1 MNEEDHVIQR
11 VAQESEMEK
20 TAKIESLN
28 VRLLQQ
34 GLQIQK
40 IKDSLEKAQQE
51 YAGMLVDLATLNEN
65 TE

>member
-1 MNEEDHVIQR
+1 MNEEDYVIQR
-11 VAQESEMEK
+11 APQESEMEK
-20 TAKIESLN
+20 AAKIESLN

-51 YAGMLVDLATLNEN
+51 YAGMLEDLAKLNEN